1 MDLAEFLFV
10 KGSIVE
16 DYLKKIFSSFD
27 DAPRTLC
34 EAMEYSV
41 FSPGKRIRP
50 VLAIAACEALGGI
63 SETVLPF
70 ACAIEMIHTYS
81 LIHDDL
87 PAIDNDDLRRGRP
100 TNHKIFG
107 EPMAIL
113 AGDALLTEAFRVVAD
128 PVFTK
133 GMRTGR
139 VKKIFFEIAKAAGS
153 EGMVG
158 GQAVDVLFDGKKGT
172 KRTLK
177 YIHTHKTM
185 MLIRLSVRVG
195 AIMAGAKTQE
205 LKYLTKYGES
215 IGLAFQIMDDLLDAV
230 GDEGKVGKKLRK
242 DITKQTY
249 IRHYGVYESKKRIG
263 RLTADALTA
272 VEFLGER
279 GRILKE
285 LAEFI
290 GNRAN

>member
-1 MDLAEFLFV
+1 MNLAEFLID
-10 KGSIVE
+10 KGSIID
-16 DYLKKIFSSFD
+16 DYLKKIFVSFT
-27 DAPRTLC
+27 DAPKTLC

-50 VLAIAACEALGGI
+50 ALAIATCEALGGNC
-63 SETVLPF
+63 EKVLPF

-107 EPMAIL
+107 EPLAIL

-128 PVFTK
+128 PLFTK
-133 GMRTGR
+133 GVSAGQIRR
-139 VKKIFFEIAKAAGS
+139 VSLEIARAAGS

-158 GQAVDVLFDGKKGT
+158 GQAVDVLFDGKMAT
-172 KRTLK
+172 KKTVK

-185 MLIRLSVRVG
+185 MLIRLPVRVG
-195 AIMAGAKTQE
+195 AIVAGAKAQE

-215 IGLAFQIMDDLLDAV
+215 VGLAFQIMDDLLDVV

-249 IRHYGVYESKKRIG
+249 IRHYGINESKKRMEK
-263 RLTADALTA
+263 LTAGAIA
-272 VEFLGER
+272 AIGFLGER
-279 GRILKE
+279 GSILKE